1 MKHKAYKPEDRVL
14 RFFSCDVNITKR
26 DDAQEDDGI
35 RTITGRPIVFN
46 SPYDVWGEWEERIDP
61 HALDEADMTDVAFLV
76 NHDDRMI
83 PCARSRRNNENST
96 MRLNIVE
103 NEGVDMIANIDVRN
117 NDTSRALASAVD
129 RGDITGM
136 SWAFTIE
143 SYEWQNLDTDY
154 PTKLITRVGRVFEV
168 SAVNS
173 PAYTETSI
181 HARNAEHQALESARA
196 ALESAKAEKRAELK
210 AELLAELEKLGG
222 QKNDH

>member
-1 MKHKAYKPEDRVL
+1 MKHKAYRPEDRVL

-26 DDAQEDDGI
+26 DEGDDDGI

-61 HALDEADMTDVAFLV
+61 HALDEADMTDVALLV
-76 NHDDRMI
+76 NHDERMI

-103 NEGVDMIANIDVRN
+103 NEGVDMIANIDVKN

-154 PTKLITRVGRVFEV
+154 PTKLITKVGRVFEV

-181 HARNAEHQALESARA
+181 HARDAEHQALESARA

-210 AELLAELEKLGG
+210 AALLAELEKLGG
-222 QKNDH
+222 QNHDH

>member
-1 MKHKAYKPEDRVL
+1 
-14 RFFSCDVNITKR
+14 
-26 DDAQEDDGI
+26 
-35 RTITGRPIVFN
+35 
-46 SPYDVWGEWEERIDP
+46 
-61 HALDEADMTDVAFLV
+61 
-76 NHDDRMI
+76 
-83 PCARSRRNNENST
+83 
-96 MRLNIVE
+96 
-103 NEGVDMIANIDVRN
+103 
-117 NDTSRALASAVD
+117 
-129 RGDITGM
+129 M

-181 HARNAEHQALESARA
+181 HARDAEHQALESARA
-196 ALESAKAEKRAELK
+196 ALESAKAEKRAALK